1 MNLISATSIIVT
13 NVFFIMYYKDTS
25 IFLGLY
31 GKDTSVFLGLYGKI
45 CHINN
50 IIFLKHQFSKHKI
63 CSIFKITLSKNMF
76 ITCVRST

>member
-25 IFLGLY
+25 IFSGLY

-50 IIFLKHQFSKHKI
+50 IIFFNINFQNIKSVVYLKSLFQKI
-63 CSIFKITLSKNMF
+63 CL
-76 ITCVRST
+76 